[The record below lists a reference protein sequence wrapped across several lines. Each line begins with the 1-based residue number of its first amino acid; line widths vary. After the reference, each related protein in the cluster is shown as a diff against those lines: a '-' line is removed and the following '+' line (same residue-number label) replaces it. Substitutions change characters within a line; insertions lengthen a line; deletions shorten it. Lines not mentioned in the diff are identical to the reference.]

1 MDNLLSARKKINSMH
16 KFDFKNRTAVITG
29 GAQGFGLDVAKR
41 FLDSG
46 GKVFIWDIDEKLLKL
61 AVDEVKN
68 PNLFYNV
75 VDVSN
80 YKDVEKNVSEI
91 TSKSNIDILINN
103 AGITGPTAPL
113 WEYDVEMWNKIVQI
127 NLMGTF
133 NCCRAIVPNM
143 IKNNYGRIVN
153 VASVAGKD
161 GNANAS
167 AYSSGKAGAIGLTK
181 ALGKELADKD
191 IAVNAVTPAGA
202 KTRILDQMS
211 KEHVQRMLSKVPR
224 GRFLEIHEFTSLV
237 CWLSSQENTF
247 STAAVFDISGGR
259 STY

>member
-1 MDNLLSARKKINSMH
+1 MDKIIYN
-16 KFDFKNRTAVITG
+16 FKNRTALVTG
-29 GAQGFGLDVAKR
+29 GAQGFGFDIAKR
-41 FLDSG
+41 FLESG
-46 GKVFIWDIDEKLLKL
+46 AKVIIWDIDPKMIEK
-61 AVDEVKN
+61 AVKDLNN
-68 PNLFYNV
+68 PDLTSNI

-80 YKDVEKNVSEI
+80 FKEVESSVKEI
-91 TSKSNIDILINN
+91 TKNSNIDILINN
-103 AGITGPTAPL
+103 AGITGPTASL
-113 WEYDVEMWNKIVQI
+113 WEYDLEMWKKVVEI

-133 NCCRAIVPNM
+133 HCCKAIVPNM

-167 AYSSGKAGAIGLTK
+167 AYSVGKAGAIGLTK
-181 ALGKELADKD
+181 SLGKELADKN

-202 KTRILDQMS
+202 KTRILDQMT

-224 GRFLEIHEFTSLV
+224 GRFLEVEEFTSLV
-237 CWLSSQENTF
+237 CWLSSEENTF

>member
-1 MDNLLSARKKINSMH
+1 MH
-16 KFDFKNRTAVITG
+16 KFDFKNRTAVVTG

-41 FLDSG
+41 FLESG
-46 GKVFIWDIDEKLLKL
+46 AKVFIWDIDEKLLKL

-68 PNLFYNV
+68 PNLFYSV
-75 VDVSN
+75 VDISN
-80 YKDVEKNVSEI
+80 YQDVEKNVTDI
-91 TSKSNIDILINN
+91 ISKTNIDILINN
-103 AGITGPTAPL
+103 AGITGPTGPL
-113 WEYDVEMWNKIVQI
+113 WEYDVDMWNKIVQI

-211 KEHVQRMLSKVPR
+211 KEHVQRMLSKLPR

>member
-1 MDNLLSARKKINSMH
+1 MNKI
-16 KFDFKNRTAVITG
+16 KFNFTDRTAVITG
-29 GAQGFGLDVAKR
+29 GAQGFGLDIAKR
-41 FLDSG
+41 LLESG
-46 GKVFIWDIDEKLLKL
+46 AKVIIWDIDPKLI
-61 AVDEVKN
+61 DEAIKELNN
-68 PNLFYNV
+68 PNLSSNI
-75 VDVSN
+75 VDVSSF
-80 YKDVEKNVSEI
+80 KDVEAAVSKI
-91 TSKSNIDILINN
+91 SKIDILINN
-103 AGITGPTAPL
+103 AGITGPTMPL
-113 WEYDVEMWNKIVQI
+113 WQYDVEMWNKIVKI
-127 NLMGTF
+127 NLSGTF
-133 NCCRAIVPNM
+133 NCCKAIVPSM
-143 IKNNYGRIVN
+143 IANNYGRIVN

-181 ALGKELADKD
+181 SLGKELADKN

-224 GRFLEIHEFTSLV
+224 GRFLEVYEFTSLV
-237 CWLSSQENTF
+237 CWLSSEENTF

>member
-1 MDNLLSARKKINSMH
+1 MN
-16 KFDFKNRTAVITG
+16 KFDFNNRTAVITG
-29 GAQGFGLDVAKR
+29 GAQGFGLDIAKR

-46 GKVFIWDIDEKLLKL
+46 AKVFIWDIDEKIIRSV
-61 AVDEVKN
+61 VDEAKN
-68 PNLFYNV
+68 PNLFYNL

-80 YKDVEKNVSEI
+80 YQNVEKIVSEI
-91 TSKSNIDILINN
+91 TSNNNIDILINN

-113 WEYDVEMWNKIVQI
+113 WEYDLEMWNKIIQI
-127 NLMGTF
+127 NLIGTF

-167 AYSSGKAGAIGLTK
+167 AYSSGKAGTIGLTK
-181 ALGKELADKD
+181 SLGKELADKD

-237 CWLSSQENTF
+237 CWLSSEENTF

>member
-1 MDNLLSARKKINSMH
+1 MN
-16 KFDFKNRTAVITG
+16 KFDLKNKVAIITG
-29 GAQGFGLDVAKR
+29 GAQGFGLDIAKK
-41 FLDSG
+41 FLNFG
-46 GKVFIWDIDEKLLKL
+46 AKVRIWDIDEIELEK
-61 AVDEVKN
+61 VIKN
-68 PNLFYNV
+68 ENNSNLHYDI

-80 YKDVEKNVSEI
+80 FDNVDKTVKDVSKN
-91 TSKSNIDILINN
+91 SKIDILINN
-103 AGITGPTAPL
+103 AGITGPTAEL
-113 WEYDVEMWNKIVQI
+113 WNYEIEDWNKVIDI
-127 NLMGTF
+127 NLHGTF
-133 NCCRAIVPNM
+133 NCCKSIVPEM

-153 VASVAGKD
+153 IASVSGKD

-167 AYSSGKAGAIGLTK
+167 AYSSAKAGVIGLTK
-181 ALGKELADKD
+181 SLGKELAQYN

-224 GRFLEIHEFTSLV
+224 GRFLELDELSSLV
-237 CWLSSQENTF
+237 SWLSSEENSF